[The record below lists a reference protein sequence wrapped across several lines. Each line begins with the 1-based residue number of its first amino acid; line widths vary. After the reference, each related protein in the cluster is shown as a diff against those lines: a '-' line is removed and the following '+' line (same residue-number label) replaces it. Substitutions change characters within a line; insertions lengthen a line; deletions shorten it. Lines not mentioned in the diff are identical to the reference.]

1 MSFTNNTEIIDY
13 STLSSL
19 VKRAVEKHFSDVL
32 DINSLYEGDGITVGH
47 RTIVSRFLTIRLKN
61 STDPK
66 AFLKINHVFI
76 ECPDLGGAVEAGQG
90 PNPFNTYGEL
100 KKAIRDGVLQI
111 KEKKW
116 VDNSSNINNNYKMS
130 M

>member
-1 MSFTNNTEIIDY
+1 M
-13 STLSSL
+13 
-19 VKRAVEKHFSDVL
+19 
-32 DINSLYEGDGITVGH
+32 
-47 RTIVSRFLTIRLKN
+47 
-61 STDPK
+61 
-66 AFLKINHVFI
+66 KINHVFI
-76 ECPDLGGAVEAGQG
+76 EYPDLGGAVEAGQG

-111 KEKKW
+111 RAKEW